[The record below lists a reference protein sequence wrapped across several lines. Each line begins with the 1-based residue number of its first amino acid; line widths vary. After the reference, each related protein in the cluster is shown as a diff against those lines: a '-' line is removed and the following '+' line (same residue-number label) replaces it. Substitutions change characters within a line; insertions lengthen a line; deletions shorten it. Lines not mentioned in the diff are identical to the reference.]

1 MWTMYG
7 LELCSD
13 CVGNPCRMTVW
24 DLQLCPVQEVH
35 SLEELDGAK
44 DLNQGK

>member
-7 LELCSD
+7 LKLCSD

-24 DLQLCPVQEVH
+24 DLQLRPVQEVH
-35 SLEELDGAK
+35 SLVVVVN
-44 DLNQGK
+44 DLNQDN